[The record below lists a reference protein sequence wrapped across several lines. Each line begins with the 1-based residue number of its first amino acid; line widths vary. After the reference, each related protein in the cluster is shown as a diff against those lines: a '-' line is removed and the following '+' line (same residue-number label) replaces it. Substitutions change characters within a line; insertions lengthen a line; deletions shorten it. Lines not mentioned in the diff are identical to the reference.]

1 MKEVRKVNIIFSK
14 NGQGSVTTKIS
25 LPVPFVRELGITE
38 ENREAIIYLENKKI
52 IIEKGENIMEK
63 RFEIFL
69 KENIKNEDFSLEAY
83 IDDLT
88 SQWCNSGM
96 LEYELS
102 SSESN
107 DGMSHTFKYSLE
119 ELQELGY
126 GIPEE

>member
-1 MKEVRKVNIIFSK
+1 MKEVRKVNIIFSR

-63 RFEIFL
+63 RFEMFL
-69 KENIKNEDFSLEAY
+69 RENIKNEDFSLEAY

-88 SQWCNSGM
+88 SQWCNTGM

-102 SSESN
+102 ASESN